1 MTRFTLRQAVLLAL
15 ILNFGFFFFEFAVAR
30 AISSVSLFADSVD
43 FLEDSAVN
51 FLLLAALG
59 WGVKARAKAGMVMA
73 ALIFVPSLA
82 TLWQAV
88 AKIWHA
94 QAPNAAWLSLTGL
107 AAMAVN
113 LCAAIILA
121 RHRHTGGSLTR
132 AAFLS
137 ARNDVLANVAIIL
150 AGVVTAYLW
159 QSLWPDL
166 IAGLGIGALNVDA
179 AKQVWKAARE
189 EHAAP

>member
-1 MTRFTLRQAVLLAL
+1 MIKTSLRQAALAAL

-30 AISSVSLFADSVD
+30 SIGSVSLFADSVD

-59 WGVKARAKAGMVMA
+59 WEPKARAKAGMVMA

-82 TLWQAV
+82 TLWQAI
-88 AKIWHA
+88 AKIWHP
-94 QAPNAAWLSLTGL
+94 QAPSAAWLSLTGL

-113 LCAAIILA
+113 LCAATILA
-121 RHRHTGGSLTR
+121 RHRHTGGSITR

-137 ARNDVLANVAIIL
+137 ARNDVLANAAIIL
-150 AGVVTAYLW
+150 AGAVTAYLW
-159 QSLWPDL
+159 HSLWPDL
-166 IAGLGIGALNVDA
+166 IAGLGIGAMNLDA
-179 AKQVWKAARE
+179 AKEVWDTARE
-189 EHAAP
+189 EHAV

>member
-1 MTRFTLRQAVLLAL
+1 MNHHALRRAALVVL

-30 AISSVSLFADSVD
+30 AIGSVSLFADSVD

-59 WGVKARAKAGMVMA
+59 WAPKARAKAGMVMA
-73 ALIFVPSLA
+73 GLIFVPSLA
-82 TLWQAV
+82 TLWQALL
-88 AKIWHA
+88 KIWHPD
-94 QAPNAAWLSLTGL
+94 APDATWLSLTGL

-113 LCAAIILA
+113 FTAAMILA
-121 RHRHTGGSLTR
+121 QHRHTGGSITR

-150 AGVVTAYLW
+150 AGAVTALLW
-159 QSLWPDL
+159 HSLWPDL
-166 IAGLGIGALNVDA
+166 IAGIGIGAMNLDA
-179 AKQVWKAARE
+179 AKEVWEAARE
-189 EHAAP
+189 EHAA